1 LNKKEIFQSTS
12 EDLNLISGM
21 VIHAADISGA
31 TKTWDLEMKWA
42 RLISE
47 EFTEQAQAEKK
58 LNVNELLS

>member
-1 LNKKEIFQSTS
+1 
-12 EDLNLISGM
+12 M

-31 TKTWDLEMKWA
+31 TKEWNLEMKWA

-58 LNVNELLS
+58 LNVSKSKKIILSSK